1 MSFEWANK
9 SIYAYNKSVIIVNSS
24 QVCAFT
30 INCPFYAFSHLNH
43 HISRVQFTH
52 IKDLLSFCFIFL
64 PANISTSYHILI
76 IQVHKFSR
84 LRNEYQMA
92 IQSMVNVFIAVVY
105 THFNSTAYTCLF
117 FLFVYLLNKVRLS
130 FKSKVKQRKKRFVI
144 IKQECKTNYKCCEE
158 NKIHNLWM
166 QHLLFSQNAAPVVLE
181 VVLHESAFSWCLKK
195 I

>member
-1 MSFEWANK
+1 MSFERANK
-9 SIYAYNKSVIIVNSS
+9 SIYTYNKLVIIVNSS

-30 INCPFYAFSHLNH
+30 INCPFYASSHLNH
-43 HISRVQFTH
+43 HPSRVQFTH

-105 THFNSTAYTCLF
+105 TLTLIVLLTLVYF
-117 FLFVYLLNKVRLS
+117 FLFVYLLNKVRLG
-130 FKSKVKQRKKRFVI
+130 FKSKVKQTGKEVCNNQARVQDKLQVLRRK
-144 IKQECKTNYKCCEE
+144 
-158 NKIHNLWM
+158 
-166 QHLLFSQNAAPVVLE
+166 
-181 VVLHESAFSWCLKK
+181 
-195 I
+195 